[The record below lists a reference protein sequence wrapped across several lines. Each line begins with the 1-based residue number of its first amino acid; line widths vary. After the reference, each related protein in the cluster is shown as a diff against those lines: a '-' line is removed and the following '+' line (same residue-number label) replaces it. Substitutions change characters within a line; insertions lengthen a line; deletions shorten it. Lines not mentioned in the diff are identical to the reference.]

1 MATERIW
8 PDVAIPPGEVLAETL
23 GARSMTQAEL
33 ARRTGR
39 PVQAVNEIIRGTK
52 AITPETALQLERVLG
67 VPAHVWTRL
76 EADYRFNKARLED
89 EQRLVRQVDLVKRFP
104 YGEMAKRG
112 WVPAARAAVER
123 VRNLLSFF
131 GVGALDSVSANYSA
145 AFRRSAATAGSSGAL
160 AAWLRQG
167 QRKAAEVRTLSFDKE
182 KLRQLVPELRQMPCE
197 DPQEFEP
204 RLRAGMSAAGVAIVL
219 VPHLPRTGV
228 QGATFWRGASAAI
241 EMTLR
246 YRWQDVF
253 WFTLLHEVGHLLLHD
268 RNEVFVDLENERPRD
283 GREAEADDYAAN
295 VLLAAEEY
303 GQFLAERTAYPET
316 AVKSFAKQQ
325 GIPPGIVIGRLCHD
339 GRVPWGHLIH
349 LRRQFEWVSA
359 ARPGP

>member
-89 EQRLVRQVDLVKRFP
+89 EQRLVGQVDRVRKFP
-104 YGEMAKRG
+104 YGAMAKQG
-112 WVPAARAAVER
+112 WVPVTLSAVER

-131 GVGALDSVSANYSA
+131 GVGALDAVSANYAA
-145 AFRRSAATAGSSGAL
+145 AFRRSSATKGSSEAL

-167 QRKAAEVRTLSFDKE
+167 QRKAAEVRTASFDRE
-182 KLRQLVPELRQMPCE
+182 KLEQFVPQLRRMTSE
-197 DPQEFEP
+197 DPGRFEP
-204 RLRAGMSAAGVAIVL
+204 RLRSGLAAVGVAIVL
-219 VPHLPRTGV
+219 VPHLPGSGI
-228 QGATFWRGASAAI
+228 QGATFWRGASAVVQL
-241 EMTLR
+241 TLR
-246 YRWQDVF
+246 YKWQDVF
-253 WFTLLHEVGHLLLHD
+253 WFTLLHEVGHLLLHE
-268 RNEVFVDLENERPRD
+268 RNEVFVDIENGRPRD
-283 GREAEADDYAAN
+283 ERETEANDYAAN
-295 VLLAAEEY
+295 LLIKAEQYEH
-303 GQFLAERTAYPET
+303 FVAERSTFPET
-316 AVKSFAKQQ
+316 AVRTFAEQQ
-325 GIPPGIVIGRLCHD
+325 KIPPGIVVGRLCHD

-349 LRRQFEWVSA
+349 LRRQFQWALPA
-359 ARPGP
+359 ATT